1 MRKKSAYFF
10 KEKQNLKK
18 KTDENQI
25 LFKFALN
32 SQDSLHEL
40 NLQLIFDLMS
50 ISNLKKIETA
60 KFKCNHFN

>member
-1 MRKKSAYFF
+1 MRKKKRILLQGEA
-10 KEKQNLKK
+10 KPKK